1 MRLWITRLFCMKVV
15 LAVAVRYVLCILTSS
30 VALASENSGPAHCL
44 SGAGNPA
51 PAHTAQA
58 ASGHFRADGTWHEH
72 HSDETQHRHDGKAVT
87 DNCGCVFGVSALA
100 ITPVPTLPAP
110 EPGTLGQFALPQGP
124 RTVGAGA
131 RLYVPCGLHGSPCST
146 PRRQ

>member
-1 MRLWITRLFCMKVV
+1 MKVV

-51 PAHTAQA
+51 PAQTAQA

-72 HSDETQHRHDGKAVT
+72 HSDVT
-87 DNCGCVFGVSALA
+87 
-100 ITPVPTLPAP
+100 
-110 EPGTLGQFALPQGP
+110 
-124 RTVGAGA
+124 A
-131 RLYVPCGLHGSPCST
+131 RP
-146 PRRQ
+146 